1 MKEFLV
7 IKNYKVMSPVVDA
20 SLKTRTRQD
29 SMLICANCA
38 TEENTVLPN
47 LSK

>member
-7 IKNYKVMSPVVDA
+7 IKFYKVMNPVVDA

-29 SMLICANCA
+29 SMLSCVNSA
-38 TEENTVLPN
+38 TEEITVLQN